1 MKHFQAGRYVQQ
13 PHYKSFQPNP
23 INRAWVV
30 DDMALLQLLGQADR
44 ELGRLDMYSEYI
56 PNIDLFIRMH
66 VLKEA
71 TQSSRIE
78 GTQTNMEE
86 ALLEKEDV
94 AVERRD
100 DWEEVQNYVAAMN
113 EAVDK
118 LKTLP
123 FSARLIRATHKTLMR
138 GVRGKSKSPG
148 EFRRSQNWIG
158 GATIDDAVF
167 VPPVHDSVA
176 ELIGDIEQFVHNDQQ
191 HFPELLKIAL
201 VHYQFETIHPFLD
214 GNGRVG
220 RLLITLYLVSRGLLK
235 RPVLYLS
242 DFFERNRQLYYD
254 NLMRVREKN
263 DLLQWFRFF
272 LVGVIETAKSST
284 ATFDNILKLQK
295 KVESQLQTLGSRAA
309 NAQKVMHKLY
319 QRPVINAARVGKA
332 AGVSPA
338 SAYKLIA
345 DLEKLGILKEITG
358 GKRGKLYVF
367 NTYLKLF
374 K

>member
-78 GTQTNMEE
+78 GTQSNMEE

-113 EAVDK
+113 EAMDK

-201 VHYQFETIHPFLD
+201 VHYQFETIHPFVD